1 MTDENGEILLDNLL
15 VGEYTVKELESE
27 LSAGYLLAEPQTVT
41 IAAGKIAELF
51 LENRLIRGSVKL
63 IKTDKDSGAKLSG
76 AVFALY
82 APDGEELGEYITDEN
97 GELLIEG
104 LAYGTGY
111 KLVERKAP
119 MGYQL
124 AEVTLTFDIT
134 ENGKVIEL
142 AAVNERIP
150 PTPDS
155 PQTGDTFPMALWLTV
170 AGASFG
176 AVLLLTLGRRKRTGN
191 R

>member
-1 MTDENGEILLDNLL
+1 
-15 VGEYTVKELESE
+15 
-27 LSAGYLLAEPQTVT
+27 
-41 IAAGKIAELF
+41 
-51 LENRLIRGSVKL
+51 
-63 IKTDKDSGAKLSG
+63 
-76 AVFALY
+76 
-82 APDGEELGEYITDEN
+82 
-97 GELLIEG
+97 
-104 LAYGTGY
+104 
-111 KLVERKAP
+111 